1 MKTFTLELSP
11 VSVEIEA
18 AEGLSDIEALKLAEQ
33 EVIKKLSK
41 KFPYKKY
48 GVVGGT
54 LLLMRML

>member
-1 MKTFTLELSP
+1 MKKTFTLELSP
-11 VSVEIEA
+11 VSVEIDV
-18 AEGLSDIEALKLAEQ
+18 AEGLSDKVAEK